1 MSALKMPSLAEAR
14 MLLNLLSGRPYDFG
28 SANVALRNDHCASL
42 MHLGWM
48 SGCPDTITPSGRDA
62 LARYLLRGLR

>member
-14 MLLNLLSGRPYDFG
+14 VLLNLLAGRSVNFG
-28 SANVALRNDHCASL
+28 SANVARRQDHIASL